1 MYEREVSMYYTDNFH
16 GYDIDKPLFC
26 LTEHEYN
33 ILYNAI
39 SFIENHYTIRQL
51 AKECCRSRSQ
61 LSRDFQELK
70 YLSDDLYERVQK
82 QIEENMKRF
91 RR

>member
-1 MYEREVSMYYTDNFH
+1 MCYTNIFH

-26 LTEHEYN
+26 LTEHEYK

-39 SFIENHYTIRQL
+39 LFIENHYTIRQL

-70 YLSDDLYERVQK
+70 HLSDDLYERVQK
-82 QIEENMKRF
+82 QMKENLKRF